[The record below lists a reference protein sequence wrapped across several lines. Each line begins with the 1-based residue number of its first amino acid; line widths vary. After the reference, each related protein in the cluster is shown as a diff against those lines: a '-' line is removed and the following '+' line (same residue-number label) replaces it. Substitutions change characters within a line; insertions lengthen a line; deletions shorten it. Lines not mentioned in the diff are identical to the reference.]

1 MASKKKK
8 EAAAKAALEIEKQ
21 HKALKQRFIGRITEL
36 LEHYG
41 GKSATKIFPPAFIG
55 EKLFQLRYAVLKGKA
70 SPDYP
75 IAKEKVVQ
83 FNSLLNYFMQDEFV
97 ALDNGNKYPLSWYP
111 SEGLTL
117 IYTIDNLDPDIPEAI
132 KVLPHFKQY
141 LPKTKHY
148 EDIQLRFEDI
158 LLDATRY
165 LSDLNTEIIKVD
177 TTHSAVFVDYE
188 PKNDLFVR
196 AFKPETVTLLINGE
210 KHSAIQLGWVNPYMK
225 WHMLKVKPSQ
235 LGFKVGSLDIPLD
248 IFVQKHALMRL
259 KERINITPG
268 VMHEILFLTFAED
281 KIIHVFKNGQSL
293 VEYRISDEKAGYF
306 LVKLHGNQL
315 VIHTFLFLTNDRTPE
330 GDKLKKLLAVEKT
343 DKKYLE
349 IDNLPAFNAYRIYE
363 NEALSKLFTEA
374 GCGSLLKLG
383 HLKAYSQI
391 DVNDK
396 DSESIERYL
405 ADAPY
410 FRNMTK
416 QT

>member
-21 HKALKQRFIGRITEL
+21 QKALKQRFVERFIKL
-36 LEHYG
+36 LELYG
-41 GKSATKIFPPAFIG
+41 GKTLSNLFPPAFVAG
-55 EKLFQLRYAVLKGKA
+55 ELFQLRYPVLKGKA

-83 FNSLLNYFMQDEFV
+83 FNSLMNYFMQDEFIE
-97 ALDNGNKYPLSWYP
+97 LENGNKYPLSWYP
-111 SEGLTL
+111 AEGMTL
-117 IYTIDNLDPDIPEAI
+117 INSINSIEPDNPAGNTVVPY
-132 KVLPHFKQY
+132 FKKY
-141 LPKTKHY
+141 LPGTEYCK
-148 EDIQLRFEDI
+148 EVQNRLDDI
-158 LLDATRY
+158 LLESTRY
-165 LSDLNTEIIKVD
+165 LSDLTNEIIKVD
-177 TTHSAVFVDYE
+177 TTQAAVFENYE
-188 PKNDLFVR
+188 PKNDLFIR
-196 AFKPETVTLLINGE
+196 PFKPETVYLIINGE
-210 KHSAIQLGWVNPYMK
+210 KHSAIQLGWVTPSMK
-225 WHMLKVKPSQ
+225 WHMLKIKPSQ

-281 KIIHVFKNGQSL
+281 NIIHVFRDGKSL
-293 VEYRISDEKAGYF
+293 VEFRISNEKAGYF
-306 LVKLHGNQL
+306 LVKLHQNQL
-315 VIHTFLFLTNDRTPE
+315 VIHTFLFLTNDQTPE

-363 NEALSKLFTEA
+363 NENLSRLFQEA

-383 HLKAYSQI
+383 HLKQFSQI
-391 DVNDK
+391 EVNDK

-410 FRNMTK
+410 FKNRK
-416 QT
+416 